1 MCALVTGVQTCA
13 LPLLCVDQH
22 VPRDGALEGVAL
34 LWRLGDNFM
43 VAMAAAYREEA
54 ERSAVKQTFRRSD
67 LIRDALRTGLHGPDL
82 IQRATAL
89 GVDVSV
95 PYAVVIARSSGG
107 ESDRLESMLQNAGTK
122 GLAHAVTIG
131 RASGTEHG

>member
-1 MCALVTGVQTCA
+1 
-13 LPLLCVDQH
+13 
-22 VPRDGALEGVAL
+22 
-34 LWRLGDNFM
+34 M

-107 ESDRLESMLQNAGTK
+107 AADRIASMLPHAGTK
-122 GLAHAVTIG
+122 ALANALLTQISARQVGLVARAPNAAAQDHPHPLRPFPAVQNHHST
-131 RASGTEHG
+131 